1 MSYAIFRCQSINSL
15 GDLREIGKHNM
26 REKEAYKSNPDIRIN
41 DSVNNVELVKC
52 NKNYLQKFY
61 DITKEYREEH
71 NEKMKNIRSD
81 RKKSFARMINDSKSV
96 VADEMIF
103 TSDYEF
109 FENMS
114 KEDILKWANESMKF
128 VYEDLGYTKEQVI
141 HATLHMDE
149 KTPHIHCVVVPLVK
163 KFDKRANREKYS
175 ISKRE
180 YIKDK
185 EHLSRLQ
192 DKYCNRLNR
201 NGFKLE
207 RGRKNTG
214 IDNLSVKQL
223 KGVARQCDTKTY
235 NLQKKINNDYFKI
248 TNLLNSCKKQ
258 RFNTTKVVIDN
269 EVYSII
275 LNYLEMYNNDVKE
288 FVKNKSLHED
298 LSKQVCS
305 YEEFERRYNNSQKE
319 LDYISNEYDNLKN
332 KLNEFKDFI
341 IKMLQS
347 LKQFFRDILLSK
359 NEDSKVDI
367 IKVLKDCYDN
377 NLYNYNDLRDIS
389 NNTDYEEEI
398 NNLINSKEVEKDYDI
413 FI

>member
-15 GDLREIGKHNM
+15 GGLREIGKHNM
-26 REKEAYKSNPDIRIN
+26 REKETYKSNPDIRIN
-41 DSVNNVELVKC
+41 DSVNNIELVKC
-52 NKNYLQKFY
+52 DKNYLQKFY

-103 TSDYEF
+103 TSDYDF

-128 VYEDLGYTKEQVI
+128 VYEDLGYTKEQIIQV
-141 HATLHMDE
+141 TLHMDE

-185 EHLSRLQ
+185 EHLSHLQ
-192 DKYCNRLNR
+192 DKYCNRLNK

-235 NLQKKINNDYFKI
+235 NLQKKINNDYLKI

-258 RFNTTKVVIDN
+258 RFNTTKVIMDG
-269 EVYSII
+269 EVYNI
-275 LNYLEMYNNDVKE
+275 LLEYLEMYSNDTKE
-288 FVKNKSLHED
+288 YIKNKSLYEN

-305 YEEFERRYNNSQKE
+305 YEEFERRYNNSKRE
-319 LDYISNEYDNLKN
+319 LDYISNEYDNLKS

-341 IKMLQS
+341 KQILQL

-359 NEDSKVDI
+359 NYDKKKDI
-367 IKVLKDCYDN
+367 IQVIKNCYDN
-377 NLYNYNDLRDIS
+377 DLYNYTDLRDIS

-398 NNLINSKEVEKDYDI
+398 DNLINSKEVEKDYDL

>member
-1 MSYAIFRCQSINSL
+1 MSYAIFRSESINTLKDL
-15 GDLREIGKHNM
+15 GEIGAHNK
-26 REKEAYKSNPDIRIN
+26 RDKKSYKSNPDIRIN

-52 NKNYLQKFY
+52 DKNYLQKFY
-61 DITKEYREEH
+61 DITKEYRKKH
-71 NEKMKNIRSD
+71 NENMKNIRSD

-96 VADEMIF
+96 VGDEMIF
-103 TSDYEF
+103 TSDPKF

-114 KEDILKWANESMKF
+114 KENILKWANESMKF
-128 VYEDLGYTKEQVI
+128 VYEDLGYIKEQVI
-141 HATLHMDE
+141 HATLHIDE

-163 KFDKRANREKYS
+163 KFDQRANREKYS

-201 NGFKLE
+201 NGFKLK

-223 KGVARQCDTKTY
+223 KDVARQCDTKTH

-248 TNLLNSCKKQ
+248 TNLLNRCKKQ
-258 RFNTTKVVIDN
+258 RFNNTKVIMDG
-269 EVYSII
+269 EVYNI
-275 LNYLEMYNNDVKE
+275 LLDYFEMYNDDVKN
-288 FVKNKSLHED
+288 FVKNKSLYED

-305 YEEFERRYNNSQKE
+305 YGEFERKYNNSQKE
-319 LDYISNEYDNLKN
+319 LNYISNEYDSLKN

-341 IKMLQS
+341 IKYS
-347 LKQFFRDILLSK
+347 
-359 NEDSKVDI
+359 
-367 IKVLKDCYDN
+367 
-377 NLYNYNDLRDIS
+377 NY
-389 NNTDYEEEI
+389 
-398 NNLINSKEVEKDYDI
+398 
-413 FI
+413 